1 MSRIPV
7 LVIVLLA
14 SAVLCGHHAA
24 AQEVDMARRTWMEGY
39 EAMNRADTAVKNGS
53 ALAAVKD
60 YESALEVFRT
70 VQQRYP
76 QWNAALI
83 KYRIDY
89 CEKQLAEIRRDNRDN
104 LAFLS
109 REELQ
114 GRLSRAVADVQTLKG
129 TLSGVQQRLE
139 ESTRSLERSR
149 AEAAGHAALEENF
162 KLIRNERDTLAAQV
176 RLLTAQLATVKDEL
190 GEAQKQT
197 PQLQQI
203 PELKQQLAAATSRLS
218 AVNRDM
224 VALAAARDALQEQL
238 RRENL
243 RSEGLSRNAAELQE
257 SNRSLNARIA
267 QMQARLADSDNELL
281 RIRGEMTRIREEAE
295 AQARSSERQAGDKL
309 RNREEL
315 LRSSEER
322 LHKAEVQ
329 LRNREEQLA
338 AVRGEL
344 LTVRR
349 KLELAQDNATRL
361 DEENAL
367 LRQRQKNS
375 AEEASRLQST
385 AAGHEQEFNALQDR
399 TALLQQREKALKELL
414 QKLEAENEGY
424 RSQMGQLQS
433 RLEEQAKGTV
443 AEKERNGQL
452 AARIAALQGALDEV
466 RQQREDEA
474 ARLADLQE
482 QCRTLRE
489 NGNAAAAERVALRR
503 QLDETEKQLA
513 LRSAALSAARNET
526 VRLQQELTV
535 VQNSAVENAG
545 DRQRQLSQLRADSD
559 RALSE
564 LRAADGEIIAD
575 LRRQVQA
582 RQSELDA
589 CKAEL
594 SGVKAVV
601 ETLQKSLV
609 QSHRQQEDLQ
619 QKLTLAETHQQRS
632 KQVNAAME
640 GILNE
645 AVENARQ
652 LKLMQEENQRLQ
664 TQLAESRQQLEAAQ
678 SQAAAERAN
687 VQKALTQG
695 RDETAA
701 VWTARLSEAEKQLG
715 ASIKKQQE
723 LELALIRRENER
735 RQLAHEVQQLEKS
748 LEEARQTAA
757 TAAAAP
763 AAIPPSP
770 VEKAADPVAA
780 PGGRRVTEDT
790 DAASEQEI
798 IVRGYLRQ
806 AVAAEHAG
814 RIEAAIS
821 NYREA
826 LKLKEDCLLALKR
839 LGIIAA
845 NAGKD
850 AEAADCLERAVRLD
864 PDDSQVLLALGFAQL
879 RLNQP
884 RWALAS
890 LARAAAVAPADG
902 QTSRLFATAL
912 GAMHWHEA
920 AAAEYR
926 HALSINPKD
935 AEAAYNLA
943 LMMLSRASE
952 TALAAQN
959 DPQMREAL
967 KRYAQ
972 YQRREGLKWYRQAV
986 ANGAQSDPALESALQ
1001 E

>member
-1 MSRIPV
+1 MFRIPV
-7 LVIVLLA
+7 LVIVLLV

-129 TLSGVQQRLE
+129 TLSGVQQRLD

-203 PELKQQLAAATSRLS
+203 PELKRQLAAATSRLS

-267 QMQARLADSDNELL
+267 QMQSRLADSDNELL

-399 TALLQQREKALKELL
+399 TALLQQQEKALKELL

-424 RSQMGQLQS
+424 RRQIGQLQS
-433 RLEEQAKGTV
+433 RLEEQAKDTA
-443 AEKERNGQL
+443 AEKGRNGQL
-452 AARIAALQGALDEV
+452 AARIAALQGTLDEV
-466 RQQREDEA
+466 RQQREEEA
-474 ARLADLQE
+474 SRLADLQE

-489 NGNAAAAERVALRR
+489 NENAASAERVALRR

-513 LRSAALSAARNET
+513 LRSAALSAVRNET

-545 DRQRQLSQLRADSD
+545 DSQRQLRVDSD

-575 LRRQVQA
+575 LRRQVQT

-594 SGVKAVV
+594 SGIKAVV
-601 ETLQKSLV
+601 ETLQKSLA

-748 LEEARQTAA
+748 LEEARQA
-757 TAAAAP
+757 TATVAAAP
-763 AAIPPSP
+763 AALPPSP
-770 VEKAADPVAA
+770 VEAAADPVA

-864 PDDSQVLLALGFAQL
+864 PDDSQALLALGFAQL

-986 ANGAQSDPALESALQ
+986 AGGAQSDPALESALQ